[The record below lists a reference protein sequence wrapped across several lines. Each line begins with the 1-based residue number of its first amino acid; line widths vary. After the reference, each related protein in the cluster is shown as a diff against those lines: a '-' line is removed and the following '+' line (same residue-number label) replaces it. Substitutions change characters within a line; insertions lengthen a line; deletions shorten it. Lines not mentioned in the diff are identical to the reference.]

1 MSITLR
7 TGKEPKIDAILAGEF
22 TCSSPDIVLRLAVL
36 ERAIR
41 DIIDFNQSKRCANAA
56 TKRDAWNW
64 FESDVYT
71 RDWFSF
77 ASVCEDLDLDPNT
90 IRKEIITKI
99 ATPDFLH
106 RFENMQ
112 GATICGLRRTSR
124 LRNVRYSK
132 KYRLERVQNDSQ
144 PSTASA
150 DRTTDPLACESSLC
164 AGEKSH
170 LNS

>member
-132 KYRLERVQNDSQ
+132 KYRLERGQ
-144 PSTASA
+144 
-150 DRTTDPLACESSLC
+150 
-164 AGEKSH
+164 GEKSPSTTSAEGTIDLPVYESSSDAEEKSH
-170 LNS
+170 SSS